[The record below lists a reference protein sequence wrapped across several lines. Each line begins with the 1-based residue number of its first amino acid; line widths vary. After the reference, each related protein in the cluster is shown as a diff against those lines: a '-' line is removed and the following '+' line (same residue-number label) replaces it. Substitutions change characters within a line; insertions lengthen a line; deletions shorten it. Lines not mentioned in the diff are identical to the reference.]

1 MSLEPTLLQQ
11 TLTYE
16 FHSFPVLSQSK
27 KESHANLSSYSVP
40 EKGDPQTTT
49 MLNEA
54 IINDACYTSAG
65 MLEFCSMDLTQ
76 HLLISVRRRFCFYD
90 FTKLFRKQW
99 NKKRW
104 NFQYRLAFFRE
115 CGGDEGGI
123 SREFY
128 SGKTMSGQLCFK
140 FFALTHYFHK
150 SNFV

>member
-1 MSLEPTLLQQ
+1 
-11 TLTYE
+11 
-16 FHSFPVLSQSK
+16 
-27 KESHANLSSYSVP
+27 
-40 EKGDPQTTT
+40 
-49 MLNEA
+49 
-54 IINDACYTSAG
+54 
-65 MLEFCSMDLTQ
+65 MDLTQ
-76 HLLISVRRRFCFYD
+76 HLLISVRRGFCFYD
-90 FTKLFRKQW
+90 FSKLFRKQW

-150 SNFV
+150 SNLENGYLVNFIVVNKVVLRRKNWRLQVSVSRIIVLYSNCFDISNMLLRP